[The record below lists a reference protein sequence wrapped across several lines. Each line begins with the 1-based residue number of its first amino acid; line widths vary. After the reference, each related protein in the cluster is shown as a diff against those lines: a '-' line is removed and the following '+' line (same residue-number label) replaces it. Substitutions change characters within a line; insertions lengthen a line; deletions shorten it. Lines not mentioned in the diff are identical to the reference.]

1 MLTVLVLGLIAASGL
16 LGPVPDLGRQMTPA
30 PSEPSIPVS
39 TASPSPTA
47 STSPGGS
54 PVVTSTP
61 VALRGGLTAR
71 AWATVQSGRPNLA
84 GILGG
89 PVLLLPDDEFP
100 IAVASQRVA
109 TVVNHGPAVRP
120 TRSTLIVRDVS
131 TGAPVAS
138 VDWPTVIAFGA
149 MTDDVAYFVAGDT
162 ATTVG
167 GLYALRISD
176 GSVDTL
182 VEPRRGSSEGRQG
195 ILAISPSGRTLANGS
210 CQGDHC
216 SALVVDVT
224 TRRSRTVPVSGWG
237 LGFTTDDAVISND
250 ANHLFAEAIP
260 SGRQLWAINDIR
272 VVRGY
277 ITTDG
282 TRLVV
287 QTGCELDVLPGCP
300 QGQPPDQQLS
310 ERASRPGLSVIDL
323 ASGALRELV
332 EPGSDVP
339 HDLWADVSSDRV
351 AALLRHP
358 IQSAVLGRVPLS
370 VSTVDLAS
378 GKLTEDAVVLASD
391 DEAMA
396 FETVSRFERAVFE
409 GDASGAWA
417 LLSDYSRQG
426 PGGSDPFARWKAI
439 VEEERRGHWAPALL
453 QPPTQDWTVL
463 HDAYSGAIEDDI
475 KAVAD
480 ASRGWVV
487 WVLHPDVGAVSAG
500 SEGLLVAP
508 LRDGSGWRI
517 WLVH

>member
-1 MLTVLVLGLIAASGL
+1 M
-16 LGPVPDLGRQMTPA
+16 
-30 PSEPSIPVS
+30 
-39 TASPSPTA
+39 
-47 STSPGGS
+47 
-54 PVVTSTP
+54 
-61 VALRGGLTAR
+61 
-71 AWATVQSGRPNLA
+71 
-84 GILGG
+84 
-89 PVLLLPDDEFP
+89 LLLSDDEFP

-120 TRSTLIVRDVS
+120 TTSTLIVRDVS

-138 VDWPTVIAFGA
+138 VDWPTVVAFGA
-149 MTDDVAYFVAGDT
+149 MTDDVVYFVAGDT
-162 ATTVG
+162 ATTIG
-167 GLYALRISD
+167 GLHALRVSD
-176 GSVDTL
+176 GSVDTP

-195 ILAISPSGRTLANGS
+195 ILAISPSGRTLANDS
-210 CQGDHC
+210 CRGDRC

-224 TRRSRTVPVSGWG
+224 TRRSSTVPVSGWG
-237 LGFTTDDAVISND
+237 LGFTTDDAVIFTTDDAVISND
-250 ANHLFAEAIP
+250 ANHLFAQAIP
-260 SGRQLWAINDIR
+260 SGKQLWAINDTR
-272 VVRGY
+272 VDRGY

-287 QTGCELDVLPGCP
+287 QTGCELDVVPGCP

-310 ERASRPGLSVIDL
+310 ERASRPGLAVIDL

-332 EPGSDVP
+332 EPSSDDP

-378 GKLTEDAVVLASD
+378 GKLTEDAVVFASRD
-391 DEAMA
+391 AATA

-439 VEEERRGHWAPALL
+439 VEQERRGHWAPALL

-463 HDAYSGAIEDDI
+463 HYAYSGPIEDDI
-475 KAVAD
+475 QAVAD
-480 ASRGWVV
+480 ASRGWAL
-487 WVLHPDVGAVSAG
+487 WVLHPEVGAVSAG

-508 LRDGSGWRI
+508 LKDGSGWRI